1 MLANASPSD
10 KLSKRLQVI
19 FAQASISRRDMLGA
33 MIGAGMNIA
42 TAKSES
48 FAVNELKQQY
58 INGYNNSSPNK
69 LSTVPRDFEQMEVY
83 YKGKKD
89 KALTR
94 KAQNA
99 LAFSKRYD
107 EIMGNKTSLFEMEK
121 EYQEHYFERLKKL
134 VAEDEELKKLR
145 KLQSKK
151 AKIEQ

>member
-1 MLANASPSD
+1 MF
-10 KLSKRLQVI
+10 KRENRDEVVRLRVTTEEKETLKK
-19 FAQASISRRDMLGA
+19 FAQEKDLTMSAV
-33 MIGAGMNIA
+33 IA
-42 TAKSES
+42 QALDNYLD
-48 FAVNELKQQY
+48 A
-58 INGYNNSSPNK
+58 
-69 LSTVPRDFEQMEVY
+69 TVPKDFEQMEVY
-83 YKGKKD
+83 YNGKKD

-107 EIMGNKTSLFEMEK
+107 EIMGNKTSLFDMEK

>member
-1 MLANASPSD
+1 MF
-10 KLSKRLQVI
+10 KRENRDEVVRLRVTTEEKEI
-19 FAQASISRRDMLGA
+19 LKKFAQEKDLTMSAV
-33 MIGAGMNIA
+33 IA
-42 TAKSES
+42 QALDNYLD
-48 FAVNELKQQY
+48 A
-58 INGYNNSSPNK
+58 
-69 LSTVPRDFEQMEVY
+69 TVPRDFEQMEVY
-83 YKGKKD
+83 YNGKKD

-107 EIMGNKTSLFEMEK
+107 EIMGNKTSLFDMEK

>member
-1 MLANASPSD
+1 MF
-10 KLSKRLQVI
+10 KRENRDEVVRLRVTTEEKEI
-19 FAQASISRRDMLGA
+19 LKKFAQEKDLTMSAV
-33 MIGAGMNIA
+33 IA
-42 TAKSES
+42 QALDNYLD
-48 FAVNELKQQY
+48 A
-58 INGYNNSSPNK
+58 
-69 LSTVPRDFEQMEVY
+69 TVPRDFEQMEVY
-83 YKGKKD
+83 YNGKKD

-99 LAFSKRYD
+99 LTFSKRYD

-134 VAEDEELKKLR
+134 VAEDDELKKLR

>member
-1 MLANASPSD
+1 MF
-10 KLSKRLQVI
+10 KRENRDEVVRLRVTTEEKEI
-19 FAQASISRRDMLGA
+19 LKKFAQEKDLTMSAV
-33 MIGAGMNIA
+33 IA
-42 TAKSES
+42 QALDNYLDATPPK
-48 FAVNELKQQY
+48 
-58 INGYNNSSPNK
+58 
-69 LSTVPRDFEQMEVY
+69 DFEQMEVY
-83 YKGKKD
+83 YNGKKD

-107 EIMGNKTSLFEMEK
+107 EIMGNKTSLFDMEK

>member
-1 MLANASPSD
+1 MF
-10 KLSKRLQVI
+10 KRENRDEVVRLRVTTEEKEI
-19 FAQASISRRDMLGA
+19 LKKFAQEKDLTMSAV
-33 MIGAGMNIA
+33 IA
-42 TAKSES
+42 QALDNYLD
-48 FAVNELKQQY
+48 A
-58 INGYNNSSPNK
+58 
-69 LSTVPRDFEQMEVY
+69 TVPKDFEQMEVY
-83 YKGKKD
+83 YNGKKD

-94 KAQNA
+94 KVQNA

-107 EIMGNKTSLFEMEK
+107 EIMGNKTSLFDMEK

>member
-1 MLANASPSD
+1 MF
-10 KLSKRLQVI
+10 KRENRDEVVRLRVTTEEKEILKKFAKEKDLTMSAVI
-19 FAQASISRRDMLGA
+19 AQALDNYLDA
-33 MIGAGMNIA
+33 
-42 TAKSES
+42 
-48 FAVNELKQQY
+48 
-58 INGYNNSSPNK
+58 
-69 LSTVPRDFEQMEVY
+69 TVPRDFEQMEVY

-107 EIMGNKTSLFEMEK
+107 EIMGNKTSLFDMEK

>member
-1 MLANASPSD
+1 MF
-10 KLSKRLQVI
+10 KRENRDEVVRLRVTTEEKEI
-19 FAQASISRRDMLGA
+19 LKKFAQKKDLTMSAV
-33 MIGAGMNIA
+33 IA
-42 TAKSES
+42 QALDNYLD
-48 FAVNELKQQY
+48 A
-58 INGYNNSSPNK
+58 
-69 LSTVPRDFEQMEVY
+69 TVPKDFEQMEVY
-83 YKGKKD
+83 YNGKKD

-107 EIMGNKTSLFEMEK
+107 EIMGNKTSLFDMEK

>member
-1 MLANASPSD
+1 TEEKEIL
-10 KLSKRLQVI
+10 KK
-19 FAQASISRRDMLGA
+19 FAQEKDLTMSAV
-33 MIGAGMNIA
+33 IA
-42 TAKSES
+42 QALDNYLD
-48 FAVNELKQQY
+48 A
-58 INGYNNSSPNK
+58 
-69 LSTVPRDFEQMEVY
+69 TVPKDFEQMEVY
-83 YKGKKD
+83 YNGKKD

-107 EIMGNKTSLFEMEK
+107 EIMGNKTSLFDMEK

>member
-1 MLANASPSD
+1 MF
-10 KLSKRLQVI
+10 KRENRDEVVRLRVTTEEKEI
-19 FAQASISRRDMLGA
+19 LKKFAQEKDLTMSAV
-33 MIGAGMNIA
+33 IA
-42 TAKSES
+42 QALDNYLD
-48 FAVNELKQQY
+48 A
-58 INGYNNSSPNK
+58 
-69 LSTVPRDFEQMEVY
+69 TVPRDFEQMEVY
-83 YKGKKD
+83 YNGKKD

>member
-1 MLANASPSD
+1 MF
-10 KLSKRLQVI
+10 KRENRDEVVRLRVTTEEKEI
-19 FAQASISRRDMLGA
+19 LKKFAQEKDLTMSAV
-33 MIGAGMNIA
+33 IA
-42 TAKSES
+42 QALDNYLDATTPK
-48 FAVNELKQQY
+48 
-58 INGYNNSSPNK
+58 
-69 LSTVPRDFEQMEVY
+69 DFEQMKVY
-83 YKGKKD
+83 YNGKKD

-107 EIMGNKTSLFEMEK
+107 EIMGNKTSLFDMEK

>member
-1 MLANASPSD
+1 MF
-10 KLSKRLQVI
+10 KRENRDEVVRLRVTTEEKEI
-19 FAQASISRRDMLGA
+19 LKKFAQEKDLTMSAVIAQALDNYLD
-33 MIGAGMNIA
+33 A
-42 TAKSES
+42 TAPK
-48 FAVNELKQQY
+48 
-58 INGYNNSSPNK
+58 
-69 LSTVPRDFEQMEVY
+69 DFEQMEVY
-83 YKGKKD
+83 YNGKKD

-121 EYQEHYFERLKKL
+121 EYQEHYFERLKGM

>member
-1 MLANASPSD
+1 MF
-10 KLSKRLQVI
+10 KRENRDEVVRLRVTTEEKEILKKFAKEKDLTMSAVI
-19 FAQASISRRDMLGA
+19 AQALDNYLD
-33 MIGAGMNIA
+33 
-42 TAKSES
+42 
-48 FAVNELKQQY
+48 V
-58 INGYNNSSPNK
+58 
-69 LSTVPRDFEQMEVY
+69 TVPRDFEQMEVY

>member
-1 MLANASPSD
+1 MF
-10 KLSKRLQVI
+10 KRENRDEVVRLRVTTEEKEI
-19 FAQASISRRDMLGA
+19 LKKFAQEKDLTMSAV
-33 MIGAGMNIA
+33 IA
-42 TAKSES
+42 QALDNYLD
-48 FAVNELKQQY
+48 A
-58 INGYNNSSPNK
+58 
-69 LSTVPRDFEQMEVY
+69 TVPKDFEQMEVY
-83 YKGKKD
+83 YNGKKD

-121 EYQEHYFERLKKL
+121 EYQEHYFERLKEM

>member
-1 MLANASPSD
+1 MF
-10 KLSKRLQVI
+10 KRENRDEVVRLRVTTEEKEI
-19 FAQASISRRDMLGA
+19 LKKFAQEKDLTMSAV
-33 MIGAGMNIA
+33 IA
-42 TAKSES
+42 QALDNYLD
-48 FAVNELKQQY
+48 A
-58 INGYNNSSPNK
+58 
-69 LSTVPRDFEQMEVY
+69 TVPKDFEQMEVY
-83 YKGKKD
+83 YNGKKD

-99 LAFSKRYD
+99 LTFSKRYD
-107 EIMGNKTSLFEMEK
+107 EIMGNKTSLFDMEK

>member
-1 MLANASPSD
+1 MF
-10 KLSKRLQVI
+10 KRENRDEVVRLRVTTEEKEI
-19 FAQASISRRDMLGA
+19 LKKFAQEKDLTMSAV
-33 MIGAGMNIA
+33 IA
-42 TAKSES
+42 QALDNYLD
-48 FAVNELKQQY
+48 A
-58 INGYNNSSPNK
+58 
-69 LSTVPRDFEQMEVY
+69 TVPRDFEQMEVY

-107 EIMGNKTSLFEMEK
+107 EIMGNKTSLFDMEK

>member
-1 MLANASPSD
+1 MF
-10 KLSKRLQVI
+10 KRENRDEVVRLRVTTEEKEI
-19 FAQASISRRDMLGA
+19 LKKFAQEKDLTMSAV
-33 MIGAGMNIA
+33 IA
-42 TAKSES
+42 QALDNYLDATIPK
-48 FAVNELKQQY
+48 
-58 INGYNNSSPNK
+58 
-69 LSTVPRDFEQMEVY
+69 DFEQMEVY
-83 YKGKKD
+83 YNGKKD

-107 EIMGNKTSLFEMEK
+107 EIMGNKTSLFDMEK

>member
-1 MLANASPSD
+1 MF
-10 KLSKRLQVI
+10 KRENRDEVVRLRVTTEEKEI
-19 FAQASISRRDMLGA
+19 LKKFAQEKDLTMSAV
-33 MIGAGMNIA
+33 IA
-42 TAKSES
+42 QALDNYLD
-48 FAVNELKQQY
+48 A
-58 INGYNNSSPNK
+58 
-69 LSTVPRDFEQMEVY
+69 TVPRDFEQMEVY

>member
-1 MLANASPSD
+1 MV
-10 KLSKRLQVI
+10 KMFKRENRDEVVRLRVTTEEKEI
-19 FAQASISRRDMLGA
+19 LKKFAQEKDLTMSAV
-33 MIGAGMNIA
+33 IA
-42 TAKSES
+42 QALDNYLD
-48 FAVNELKQQY
+48 A
-58 INGYNNSSPNK
+58 
-69 LSTVPRDFEQMEVY
+69 TVPRDFEQMEVY